1 MGEGITTNQSNLS
14 LAENKSINTDM
25 KRYFKNITRSI
36 GALALLG
43 LAACDYIHDDS
54 LPLCEYRLRFVYDY
68 NMKYADAFQNEVNKA
83 ALFIC
88 DDKGNFLMRRDIE
101 GEELKANNIRMDL
114 EPGTYYLLTWAG
126 LDAGSYEW
134 PELTPGSSTIKDIR
148 VKTLRESDA
157 TQPNELEPLWHALDT
172 LVITGAVHEEKEI
185 SLAKNTNKLRV
196 VLQDTEG
203 YSMDVKDFTFQI
215 VADNGYMDYDNQ
227 LLDDPAITYTPY
239 YAKSIDIAGG
249 DVINGKPANQYVAV
263 AELNTMRLMDKKN
276 YRLIVRHKGWE
287 EDVLN
292 VNLCNYLLLT
302 QMEGHNISAQ
312 EYLDRQDEYSI
323 IFFLTPIICPDCPE
337 DDEEEDLEDDED
349 PVGPDEPDDPDNP
362 DNPDDPDIPDPPH
375 PVVGYACY
383 KIQVKDWV
391 IRINSGEL

>member
-1 MGEGITTNQSNLS
+1 
-14 LAENKSINTDM
+14 M
-25 KRYFKNITRSI
+25 KRYFNNITRSI

-68 NMKYADAFQNEVNKA
+68 NMKYADAFQNEVTKA

-88 DDKGNFLMRRDIE
+88 DDKGTYLSRKDIE
-101 GEELKANNIRMDL
+101 GDELKANNIRMDL
-114 EPGTYYLLTWAG
+114 DPGTYQLLTWAG
-126 LDAGSYEW
+126 LDEGSYEW
-134 PELTPGSSTIKDIR
+134 PELTPGTSTIKDIR
-148 VKTLRESDA
+148 VRTRRGADA
-157 TQPNELEPLWHALDT
+157 TQSNELEPLWHALDT
-172 LVITGAVHEEKEI
+172 LVITGDQHEEKVI

-249 DVINGKPANQYVAV
+249 DLINGKPANQYVAV

-276 YRLIVRHKGWE
+276 YRLIVRHKDWE

-302 QMEGHNISAQ
+302 QMEGHDISAQ

-323 IFFLTPIICPDCPE
+323 VFFLTPIICPDCP
-337 DDEEEDLEDDED
+337 DPED
-349 PVGPDEPDDPDNP
+349 PDPEDPDP
-362 DNPDDPDIPDPPH
+362 EDPDPEDPDPEDPDPEDPDPEDPDPEIPDPPH

>member
-1 MGEGITTNQSNLS
+1 
-14 LAENKSINTDM
+14 M
-25 KRYFKNITRSI
+25 KRYFNNITRSI

-68 NMKYADAFQNEVNKA
+68 NMKYADAFPNEVTKA

-88 DDKGNFLMRRDIE
+88 DDKGTYLSRKDIE
-101 GEELKANNIRMDL
+101 GDELKANNIRMDL
-114 EPGTYYLLTWAG
+114 DPGTYQLLTWAG
-126 LDAGSYEW
+126 LDEGSYEW
-134 PELTPGSSTIKDIR
+134 PELTPGTSTIEDIR
-148 VKTLRESDA
+148 VRTRRGADA

-172 LVITGAVHEEKEI
+172 LVITGDQHEEKVI

-249 DVINGKPANQYVAV
+249 DTINGKPANQYVAV
-263 AELNTMRLMDKKN
+263 AELNTMRLMDKQN
-276 YRLIVRHKGWE
+276 YRLIVRHKDWE

-302 QMEGHNISAQ
+302 QMEGHDISAQ

-323 IFFLTPIICPDCPE
+323 VFFLTPIICPDCPI
-337 DDEEEDLEDDED
+337 LMSRIT
-349 PVGPDEPDDPDNP
+349 PTNP
-362 DNPDDPDIPDPPH
+362 IIPTSRIILTSRMDRT
-375 PVVGYACY
+375 
-383 KIQVKDWV
+383 
-391 IRINSGEL
+391 IRIRRSRIHHILSWATLAIRSR